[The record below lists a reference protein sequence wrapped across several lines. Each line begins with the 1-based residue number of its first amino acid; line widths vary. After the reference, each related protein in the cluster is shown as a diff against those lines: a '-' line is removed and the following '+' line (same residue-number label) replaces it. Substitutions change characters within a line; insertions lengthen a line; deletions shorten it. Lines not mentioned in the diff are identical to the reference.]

1 MDNTEVVFKKID
13 EVLAY
18 LNKQKELQRL
28 ASENGLDIKNAVQLT
43 AESIDNYIV
52 AVISLVLAKTSGDK
66 RYDTLVQAGVQKRS
80 VKTEII
86 NNYKNQAIQLINLY
100 KNKTKDG
107 KIEL

>member
-52 AVISLVLAKTSGDK
+52 AVISLLLAKTSGDK
-66 RYDTLVQAGVQKRS
+66 RYNTLVQAGVQKRS

>member
-13 EVLAY
+13 EVLGY

-52 AVISLVLAKTSGDK
+52 AVISLLLAKTSGDK
-66 RYDTLVQAGVQKRS
+66 RYNTLVQAGVQKRS